1 MTDQNRTTVTLHDVA
16 REAGVSYAT
25 ASRALNGS
33 DRSVRAENLARVRE
47 AAARLGYTPHVSAQA
62 IARGSSTTVALV
74 VGAVDDPYFASIADG
89 VAEGAYA
96 AGLTLTAAVTDRS
109 PDMGLH
115 IVRTLRG
122 RRPQVILIAGSRVDD
137 DGVYAALAEE
147 LDQYRRAGGRV
158 ALLSRNELDFP
169 TLTVDHHGGAF
180 RLAQA
185 LAGLGY
191 RRFAVLHGGDR
202 IRMSHDRRRG
212 FVDGLRQAGITVED
226 RHVIATDL
234 NRDGGHRAAA
244 ALLRDI
250 PNIPGIPG
258 IRDTPGVSGIHDIPG
273 VSGIRDIPVVSG
285 IRDIPGIS
293 GIPGV
298 PGSFSGGDRLS
309 GSALSST
316 ADSSSDGHRADV
328 SSSDRSDIGTD
339 TDIGFS
345 GRSAGRS
352 GPGGVEAIFAVNDVM
367 AIGAMTAIRE
377 AGLQPGRDVA
387 VAGFDDIDAARDVT
401 PMLTSVRVPLR
412 DLGRRAVELA
422 LAGDPAIVE
431 VPVEV
436 VLRDSTPPR

>member
-1 MTDQNRTTVTLHDVA
+1 VTVTLHDVA

-33 DRSVRAENLARVRE
+33 DRSVRAENVARVRE

-62 IARGSSTTVALV
+62 IARGSSNTVALV

-89 VAEGAYA
+89 VAEGAAA
-96 AGLTLTAAVTDRS
+96 AGLTLTAAVTDRA

-122 RRPQVILIAGSRVDD
+122 RRPRVILVAGSRLT
-137 DGVYAALAEE
+137 GESAGTALGEE

-158 ALLSRNELDFP
+158 ALLTSNDLDFP
-169 TLTVDHHGGAF
+169 TLAVDHHGGAF

-191 RRFAVLHGGDR
+191 RRFAVLHGDDR

-212 FVDGLRQAGITVED
+212 FADGLRQAGIALD
-226 RHVIATDL
+226 QRHVIATDL
-234 NRDGGHRAAA
+234 NRDGGHRATA
-244 ALLRDI
+244 ALLR
-250 PNIPGIPG
+250 GFS
-258 IRDTPGVSGIHDIPG
+258 RAH
-273 VSGIRDIPVVSG
+273 
-285 IRDIPGIS
+285 
-293 GIPGV
+293 
-298 PGSFSGGDRLS
+298 SGGDA
-309 GSALSST
+309 GGGDAGGGD
-316 ADSSSDGHRADV
+316 AGGGDSQLG
-328 SSSDRSDIGTD
+328 
-339 TDIGFS
+339 
-345 GRSAGRS
+345 AGNGGLLGGLLGGGG
-352 GPGGVEAIFAVNDVM
+352 GPVAGGGLEAIFAVNDVM
-367 AIGAMTAIRE
+367 AIGAMTALRE
-377 AGLQPGRDVA
+377 AGLRPGRDMA

-401 PMLTSVRVPLR
+401 PTLTSVRVPLR

-422 LAGDPAIVE
+422 LAGDPGIVQ

>member
-1 MTDQNRTTVTLHDVA
+1 VTVTLHDVA

-33 DRSVRAENLARVRE
+33 DRSVRAENVARVRE

-62 IARGSSTTVALV
+62 IARGSSNTIALV

-89 VAEGAYA
+89 VAEGAA
-96 AGLTLTAAVTDRS
+96 TAGLTLTAAVTDRS

-158 ALLSRNELDFP
+158 ALLSRNDLDFP

-191 RRFAVLHGGDR
+191 RRFALLHGDDR

-212 FVDGLRQAGITVED
+212 FADGLRQAGIVLDD
-226 RHVIATDL
+226 RHVIAGDL
-234 NRDGGHRAAA
+234 NRDGGHRAAT
-244 ALLRDI
+244 ALL
-250 PNIPGIPG
+250 
-258 IRDTPGVSGIHDIPG
+258 
-273 VSGIRDIPVVSG
+273 
-285 IRDIPGIS
+285 
-293 GIPGV
+293 
-298 PGSFSGGDRLS
+298 SGGTLLS
-309 GSALSST
+309 G
-316 ADSSSDGHRADV
+316 DG
-328 SSSDRSDIGTD
+328 G
-339 TDIGFS
+339 
-345 GRSAGRS
+345 AG
-352 GPGGVEAIFAVNDVM
+352 GLEAIFAVNDVM

-377 AGLQPGRDVA
+377 AGMRPGLDVA

-401 PMLTSVRVPLR
+401 PTLTSVRVPLR

-422 LAGDPAIVE
+422 LAGDPGVVE

>member
-1 MTDQNRTTVTLHDVA
+1 VSRKDNAGDGNRIPSCQNHRVTDQKRTAAVTLHDVA

-33 DRSVRAENLARVRE
+33 DRSVRAENVARVRA
-47 AAARLGYTPHVSAQA
+47 AAARLGYMPHVSAQA
-62 IARGSSTTVALV
+62 IARGSSNTVALV

-89 VAEGAYA
+89 VAEGAA
-96 AGLTLTAAVTDRS
+96 TAGLTLTAAVTDRS

-122 RRPQVILIAGSRVDD
+122 RRPRVILIAGSRVDD

-158 ALLSRNELDFP
+158 ALLSRNDLDFP

-191 RRFAVLHGGDR
+191 RRFALLHGDDR
-202 IRMSHDRRRG
+202 IRMSHDRGRG
-212 FVDGLRQAGITVED
+212 FTDGLRQVGILLDD

-234 NRDGGHRAAA
+234 HRDGGHRAAS
-244 ALLRDI
+244 ALL
-250 PNIPGIPG
+250 
-258 IRDTPGVSGIHDIPG
+258 
-273 VSGIRDIPVVSG
+273 
-285 IRDIPGIS
+285 
-293 GIPGV
+293 
-298 PGSFSGGDRLS
+298 SGGARDL
-309 GSALSST
+309 
-316 ADSSSDGHRADV
+316 
-328 SSSDRSDIGTD
+328 
-339 TDIGFS
+339 
-345 GRSAGRS
+345 
-352 GPGGVEAIFAVNDVM
+352 EAIFAVNDVM

-377 AGLQPGRDVA
+377 AGLRPGRDVA

-401 PMLTSVRVPLR
+401 PTLTSVRVPLR
-412 DLGRRAVELA
+412 ELGRRAVELA
-422 LAGDPAIVE
+422 LTGDPGAVD

>member
-1 MTDQNRTTVTLHDVA
+1 MTVTLHDVA

-33 DRSVRAENLARVRE
+33 DRSVRAENVARVRE

-62 IARGSSTTVALV
+62 IARGSSNTVALV

-89 VAEGAYA
+89 VAEGAAA

-122 RRPQVILIAGSRVDD
+122 RRPRVILIAGSRADD

-158 ALLSRNELDFP
+158 ALLSSNDLSFP
-169 TLTVDHHGGAF
+169 TLAVDHYGGAF

-191 RRFAVLHGGDR
+191 RRFAVLHGDDR
-202 IRMSHDRRRG
+202 IRMSHERRRG
-212 FVDGLRQAGITVED
+212 FIDGLRRGGIEVGPQ
-226 RHVIATDL
+226 HVIAADL
-234 NRDGGHRAAA
+234 NRDGGHRATT
-244 ALLRDI
+244 ALLNGHAFDG
-250 PNIPGIPG
+250 PGNHVSPQRSSHTPPG
-258 IRDTPGVSGIHDIPG
+258 HSNQTSPEHSSHTSSGHSSHAPTG
-273 VSGIRDIPVVSG
+273 PASAY
-285 IRDIPGIS
+285 
-293 GIPGV
+293 
-298 PGSFSGGDRLS
+298 LS
-309 GSALSST
+309 DHS
-316 ADSSSDGHRADV
+316 
-328 SSSDRSDIGTD
+328 
-339 TDIGFS
+339 
-345 GRSAGRS
+345 SAGL
-352 GPGGVEAIFAVNDVM
+352 GGRLGSTGGLEAIFAVNDVM
-367 AIGAMTAIRE
+367 AIGAMTALRE
-377 AGLQPGRDVA
+377 AGLRPGRDVA

-401 PMLTSVRVPLR
+401 PTLTSVRVPLR

-422 LAGDPAIVE
+422 LAGEPGVIE